1 MSIEQQL
8 KELILRRY
16 GSIHEFSIQADM
28 PYSTIDSIFRRG
40 VGKAGSSNVFRI
52 CNVLGISTDSL
63 AVGKIAFVN
72 PLPVNQEETDL
83 LGLFRQ
89 LGPEGKQKV
98 KQYVIDMCALIQIK
112 RDK

>member
-16 GSIHEFSIQADM
+16 GSIHKFSIQADM

-63 AVGKIAFVN
+63 AIGKIAFVN
-72 PLPVNQEETDL
+72 PLPVNQEEMDL
-83 LGLFRQ
+83 LVLFRQ
-89 LGPEGKQKV
+89 LDLEGKQKV
-98 KQYVIDMCALIQIK
+98 MQYAADMGYITQM
-112 RDK
+112 